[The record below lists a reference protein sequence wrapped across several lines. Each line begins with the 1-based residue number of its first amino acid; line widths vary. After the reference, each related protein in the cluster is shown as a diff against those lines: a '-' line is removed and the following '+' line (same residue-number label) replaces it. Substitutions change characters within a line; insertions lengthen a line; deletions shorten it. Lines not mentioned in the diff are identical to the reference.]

1 MSKPRCSPASTWHN
15 QELFVYEITDEG
27 DDAMLLRTAVPGL
40 GVLTQPA
47 RGQCFVKLSTAGLQF
62 TLLSQVRSTSNFFK
76 SFVHCSN
83 KSLKLVASMKMIL
96 YV

>member
-62 TLLSQVRSTSNFFK
+62 TLLSQVRSTSNFQKIKFLNN
-76 SFVHCSN
+76 SN
-83 KSLKLVASMKMIL
+83 VSPVQRAKTSLS
-96 YV
+96 